1 MLAELIN
8 QAIDLACQRRARRRL
23 RRELEGLDDDQLRDI
38 GIRRRDISR
47 IVAGGARGR
56 RVAMADP
63 DIHWLEVY
71 KRRKGLS

>member
-8 QAIDLACQRRARRRL
+8 QAIDLARQRRARRRL

-38 GIRRRDISR
+38 GIRRRDIPR

-56 RVAMADP
+56 RVAMPDP